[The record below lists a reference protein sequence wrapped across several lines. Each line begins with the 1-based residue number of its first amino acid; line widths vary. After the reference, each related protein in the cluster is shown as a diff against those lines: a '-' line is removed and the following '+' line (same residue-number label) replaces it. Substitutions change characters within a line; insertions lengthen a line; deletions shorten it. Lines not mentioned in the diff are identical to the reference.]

1 MSDMTQVKR
10 DIGYAIV
17 TKAHL
22 VVRTMVSDYAVGI
35 AWYRI
40 RDEVWK
46 PVRSNMADLIID
58 HAYVSHDSRAYEV

>member
-10 DIGYAIV
+10 DIGYAIA
-17 TKAHL
+17 TKAHMIVGTL
-22 VVRTMVSDYAVGI
+22 VSDYDVGI

>member
-1 MSDMTQVKR
+1 MTQVKH
-10 DIGYAIV
+10 DIDYAIQDA
-17 TKAHL
+17 AHL
-22 VVRTMVSDYAVGI
+22 VVRTMVSDYTVGI
-35 AWYRI
+35 AWYRV